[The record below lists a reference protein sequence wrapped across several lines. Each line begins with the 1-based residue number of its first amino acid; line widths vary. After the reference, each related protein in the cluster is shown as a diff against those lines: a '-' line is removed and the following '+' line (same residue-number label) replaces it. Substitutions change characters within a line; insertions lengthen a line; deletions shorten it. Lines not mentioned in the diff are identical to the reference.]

1 MAHRCKPW
9 LPNAQTIASL
19 SARDAERDDEFGSV
33 AELKRVARRE
43 SKAHGHELGHFAFKG
58 SRNWLTTCARC
69 INLVLVND
77 ERINY
82 FGHLDCPPCVERY
95 SELNRV
101 LGSGDPTLA

>member
-1 MAHRCKPW
+1 MANRCRPW
-9 LPNAQTIASL
+9 LPNAERVAALIE
-19 SARDAERDDEFGSV
+19 RDAERDDEFGSV
-33 AELKRVARRE
+33 AGLKREARRE
-43 SKAHGHELGHFAFKG
+43 AKAHGHELGHFAFKG
-58 SRNWLTTCARC
+58 GRNWLTTCARC

-101 LGSGDPTLA
+101 LGAVPA